1 MAAIAGVAALSVA
14 VLAGYGDS
22 GSTSAS
28 GGSATTSSVATA
40 AGGDGTLTTVT
51 LANGAT
57 EDVSVGAQ

>member
-1 MAAIAGVAALSVA
+1 MAAIAGVAAL
-14 VLAGYGDS
+14 
-22 GSTSAS
+22 
-28 GGSATTSSVATA
+28 SVATA